1 MSKTSTRNTTSKVKR
16 TSKSPRRSLSLSY
29 IPIDHHVY
37 YDGHSFRVRVTSEGN
52 TVSQSTQDKKKALK
66 YRDRLLSKQ

>member
-1 MSKTSTRNTTSKVKR
+1 MTKTTRNTTSKVKKR
-16 TSKSPRRSLSLSY
+16 TSPRQSLTLSY

-52 TVSQSTQDKKKALK
+52 TISQSTPDKKKALK